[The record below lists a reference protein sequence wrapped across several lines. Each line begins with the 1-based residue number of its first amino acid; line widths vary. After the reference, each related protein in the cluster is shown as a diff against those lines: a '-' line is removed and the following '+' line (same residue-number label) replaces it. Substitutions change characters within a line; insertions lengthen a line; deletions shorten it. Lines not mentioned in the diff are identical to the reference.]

1 MARVLDNLFSNI
13 SKYALP
19 DSRVYVDVKIKQD
32 QKQIQIHIKNISN
45 DKLNITADELMERFV
60 RGDVARTTEG
70 SGLRPINSKKP
81 NRTTRRK
88 IRHLPRRRL
97 IQGSYNLLRK
107 ALQKQIDIV

>member
-13 SKYALP
+13 SKYAMP
-19 DSRVYVDVKIKQD
+19 YSRVYVDVKIN

-70 SGLRPINSKKP
+70 SGLRTINSKKP
-81 NRTTRRK
+81 NRITRR
-88 IRHLPRRRL
+88 
-97 IQGSYNLLRK
+97 
-107 ALQKQIDIV
+107 

>member
-32 QKQIQIHIKNISN
+32 QKQIHIKNISN

-70 SGLRPINSKKP
+70 SGLRLINSKKP
-81 NRTTRRK
+81 NRTTRRQ

-97 IQGSYNLLRK
+97 I
-107 ALQKQIDIV
+107 